1 MKPMLPDQSRK
12 RFSRPARRLSD
23 VHIRH
28 PEGINR
34 IWNDGFLPATLTRT
48 GGCFRTGCML
58 IFC

>member
-1 MKPMLPDQSRK
+1 MLPDQSRK